1 MMNIQNKKKATE
13 SFKRSSKD
21 HKQKQAIKI
30 TLEFS
35 TETLKVRGFGKMY
48 FKFQKTT
55 TSNNSTSKS
64 TYQD

>member
-1 MMNIQNKKKATE
+1 MSQNDEYTKQKKKATE
-13 SFKRSSKD
+13 SFKRSLKD

-55 TSNNSTSKS
+55 T
-64 TYQD
+64 